1 MKIRAAILAAGILSM
16 ASGCA
21 ASGTISGGDKM
32 QTGEQIRDELWAK
45 ELAIYE
51 GRSRGDLT
59 AYLSNLS
66 TGYMAWPPFDEVPKG
81 SDGLQATSRRL
92 AGTGSERLEMTF
104 LDLAVNGDTAII
116 YYKTHR
122 TMLPD
127 GSPVDQHYEVTHTW
141 VREQGEWKVMGG
153 MARIRPDRD

>member
-1 MKIRAAILAAGILSM
+1 MTIRIAVLALGIMALAGGCAVSG
-16 ASGCA
+16 ASGDRA
-21 ASGTISGGDKM
+21 NAQSY
-32 QTGEQIRDELWAK
+32 EQIRDELWAK
-45 ELAIYE
+45 EQAIYA

-81 SDGLQATSRRL
+81 TDGLQATSRRL
-92 AGTGSERLEMTF
+92 AGTGSEKLEMTY

-153 MARIRPDRD
+153 MARMRPDRE